1 MDISTKINNE
11 NIRRTLQVLIDNGI
25 EKDEAPE
32 VLIAIG
38 ATLLDSDIEDIVYNT
53 EERED

>member
-11 NIRRTLQVLIDNGI
+11 NIRRTLQVLIDN
-25 EKDEAPE
+25 
-32 VLIAIG
+32 
-38 ATLLDSDIEDIVYNT
+38 VYNT